1 MLELVTALLIDLS
14 EQKLYAY
21 DDQQRLLYA
30 ALVSTG
36 LPATPTPTGRFQ
48 IGSKYS
54 ETTLVGPDYRIP
66 AVPNVMCLVGG
77 GLIPD
82 QLCFHPAPWQE
93 NAGQCLAWT
102 AATAASAPRAPRPAG
117 CFCARLWA
125 RRWRFAPESFS
136 VVAGSACGR
145 TACSGLA
152 SRHR

>member
-93 NAGQCLAWT
+93 NAGQCFGVDRSHGCIRT
-102 AATAASAPRAPRPAG
+102 TSATA
-117 CFCARLWA
+117 
-125 RRWRFAPESFS
+125 RWLFL
-136 VVAGSACGR
+136 R
-145 TACSGLA
+145 TAVGTPVEI
-152 SRHR
+152 RP